1 MAPDEFWASGRSCL
15 ARCLAAR
22 HMSHPVGADCRKSDE
37 APHARQY
44 LMLASDQSLP
54 EPTLA
59 LDLRPL
65 ARRAF
70 LPVALVVGVA
80 VVFVLVGGTMHAFA
94 AALRRVLD
102 LSPVWVAVGAGFECV
117 SIAGYIALLAFVAG
131 RATSRIG
138 VRESAQIALTGA
150 AATRLLPT
158 AGAGGAAV
166 TVWALRRA
174 GLGAQAAAH
183 TLITFFVLLYAAFL
197 TAVAVAGTTL
207 ALGVVH
213 SHGPLTLSTLP
224 TVAAVLTIGLAL
236 ALALRSR
243 AGDGTGRELHGWG
256 AKTRR
261 AADIVGG
268 AVRDALG
275 LVRARDVRL
284 SGAAIYWGL
293 DAAVLWAMLH
303 AFGSPPAIPVVALAY
318 LIGQVANTVPLPGT
332 VSGGMTGVLI
342 AFGVSPAL
350 ALPAV
355 LAYRTIAVWL
365 PTPAALVAAPGL
377 RGTAA
382 RWARERSDTP
392 ERVVARE
399 RGEASAAAA
408 GSIAQPEDLP
418 AVGADEVAPRPPR
431 LRSIELA
438 PPRGQA
444 LRPTHPVALQAPRRV
459 GGACLELV

>member
-1 MAPDEFWASGRSCL
+1 
-15 ARCLAAR
+15 
-22 HMSHPVGADCRKSDE
+22 
-37 APHARQY
+37 
-44 LMLASDQSLP
+44 MLASDQSLP

-59 LDLRPL
+59 LDLRAL
-65 ARRAF
+65 ARRAL
-70 LPVALVVGVA
+70 LPAALLVGLAA
-80 VVFVLVGGTMHAFA
+80 VVVLAGGRTHAFA

-102 LSPVWVAVGAGFECV
+102 LSPVWVALGAVFECV
-117 SIAGYIALLAFVAG
+117 SIAGYIGLLAFVAG

-138 VRESAQIALTGA
+138 VRESAQITLTGA

-174 GLGAQAAAH
+174 GLGAQAAAR
-183 TLITFFVLLYAAFL
+183 TLATFFVLLYAAFL

-207 ALGVVH
+207 AVGLVH

-224 TVAAVLTIGLAL
+224 TVTAVLAIGLAL
-236 ALALRSR
+236 GLALRSR
-243 AGDGTGRELHGWG
+243 VGGGTGRRPSGSG
-256 AKTRR
+256 ARAWQ

-268 AVRDALG
+268 AARDALG
-275 LVRARDVRL
+275 LVRSRDVRL
-284 SGAAIYWGL
+284 AGAVVYWGL

-303 AFGSPPAIPVVALAY
+303 AFGSPPAIPIVALAY

-355 LAYRTIAVWL
+355 LAYRTVAVWL

-377 RGTAA
+377 RATAA
-382 RWARERSDTP
+382 RWARERSVSEGSRTVRSRPSALVRVTP
-392 ERVVARE
+392 SGLTTNAAPQRAVSCAIPRSGSGSPSARCSSAATI
-399 RGEASAAAA
+399 ASA
-408 GSIAQPEDLP
+408 
-418 AVGADEVAPRPPR
+418 
-431 LRSIELA
+431 
-438 PPRGQA
+438 
-444 LRPTHPVALQAPRRV
+444 
-459 GGACLELV
+459 